1 MSLIVG
7 GITVMNNGREIKSF
21 TTYGDVKNPQEENSS
36 SMGLMQISRR
46 HGKSFGH
53 VLFSKLLRE
62 QKLKEMREKYWGSN
76 AQEISRNFIR
86 MHK

>member
-1 MSLIVG
+1 
-7 GITVMNNGREIKSF
+7 MN
-21 TTYGDVKNPQEENSS
+21 
-36 SMGLMQISRR
+36 MMQISRC

-76 AQEISRNFIR
+76 VEEISQNFIR